1 MTHADTHTRA
11 RQESRPLT
19 ERDDAPQLR
28 KPPHSEEAE
37 HSVLGALLIDNAA
50 IATVPELSE
59 ADFYRHE
66 HRLIFA
72 AIESLIA
79 AGGLA
84 DVITVFERLKEAGKH
99 QDIGG
104 LPYLNAL
111 AQGVPS
117 ASGIKRYAEI
127 IIERATRRALIA
139 RADEIAAEA
148 FNPQG
153 STALDIIE
161 RAGTDL
167 RAITERRK
175 LGSRRVPLLDV
186 GQLEQAAQSVRWLVK
201 HVIPS
206 DSVGMFFGASG
217 TFKSFVVLDLAL
229 HIAHGMPWMGR
240 RTMRGP
246 VLYIAAEGQA
256 GMWPRVV
263 AWHRARTKPI
273 NGVPFYVVPQ
283 AVDLGMDA
291 WRVVDA
297 AQAQGV
303 TPALVVVDT
312 LSQTF
317 AGEENSAPEV
327 SAYLRAL
334 GTRFRAL
341 WGCAVAVIHHSGHN
355 ATERPRG
362 SSALRA
368 NLDWMHGL
376 SRDDK
381 EMLATLSCQKQK
393 DGDLFED
400 ATFSLTVQQVGTDDD
415 GDRITSL
422 VARHLSSREE
432 EQEAQEAEQTAG
444 RGGKRSLLMSL
455 ARNGMKFNDLRK
467 AFYEDCGL
475 TTPDAQRQAFFRAMT
490 AAKKAGTFEVAEG
503 FIVFP
508 RGAA

>member
-1 MTHADTHTRA
+1 MNHAEAHH
-11 RQESRPLT
+11 LT
-19 ERDDAPQLR
+19 EREDDLSRLR
-28 KPPHSEEAE
+28 KPPHSVEAE
-37 HSVLGALLIDNAA
+37 QSVLGALLIDNAA
-50 IATVPELSE
+50 MAHIPDLSE
-59 ADFYRHE
+59 ADFFGRE

-72 AIESLIA
+72 AISGLIG
-79 AGGLA
+79 AGHVA
-84 DVITVFERLKEAGKH
+84 DIITVFERLQESGKQ

-104 LPYLNAL
+104 LPYLNDL
-111 AQGVPS
+111 AQCVPS

-127 IIERATRRALIA
+127 IVERATRRALIA

-148 FNPQG
+148 FNPHG
-153 STALDIIE
+153 TTAADIIE

-186 GQLEQAAQSVRWLVK
+186 GQLEQASQSVRWLVK
-201 HVIPS
+201 HVIPA

-229 HIAHGMPWMGR
+229 HVAHGLPWLGR
-240 RTMRGP
+240 RTAQGP

-256 GMWPRVV
+256 GMWPRVA
-263 AWHRARTKPI
+263 AWHRARHKPLQ
-273 NGVPFYVVPQ
+273 GVPFYVVPQ
-283 AVDLGMDA
+283 AVDLGVDA

-334 GTRFRAL
+334 GARFRAL

-393 DGDLFED
+393 DGDLFDD
-400 ATFSLTVQQVGTDDD
+400 ATFSLAVQQVGTDED

-432 EQEAQEAEQTAG
+432 EEEAQAAEQTAG
-444 RGGKRSLLMSL
+444 RGGKRALLMTL
-455 ARNGMKFNDLRK
+455 ARNGMKFTDLRK

-475 TTPDAQRQAFFRAMT
+475 TAPDAQRQAFFRAMS
-490 AAKKAGTFEVAEG
+490 AAKKAGAFEVVEG
-503 FIVFP
+503 FVVFP
-508 RGAA
+508 RGAQ